1 MRAFKWENK
10 GFEFMRLSGTVTVNG
25 VRVAL
30 DWTIFG
36 NKIEAGPGLPCDGV
50 KLHINLPDLGNSTAN
65 ILPLEETEV
74 LEVEMPEEGLY
85 LSENVTELRVL
96 LKQRELP
103 VSGTKAELIARLI
116 QSDSVI
122 GDVANG
128 EEE

>member
-1 MRAFKWENK
+1 
-10 GFEFMRLSGTVTVNG
+10 MRLSGTVTVNG

-36 NKIEAGPGLPCDGV
+36 NRIEAGPGLPCDGV

-65 ILPLEETEV
+65 ILPLEETAV
-74 LEVEMPEEGLY
+74 LEIEVNAEAPY
-85 LSENVTELRVL
+85 WAENVTELRVL

-116 QSDSVI
+116 ESDSVNKE
-122 GDVANG
+122 GDVTNG